1 MGSAR
6 VGQIDIMVA
15 GMIPVANVEAKVRN
29 AAVLVDEVWRAISIW
44 IKAGELRTERL
55 FVCVH
60 EEDHHDLRFA
70 LFRPCTFG
78 IERFVVHIG
87 CREWDAAPA

>member
-1 MGSAR
+1 MG
-6 VGQIDIMVA
+6 GQY
-15 GMIPVANVEAKVRN
+15 E
-29 AAVLVDEVWRAISIW
+29 W
-44 IKAGELRTERL
+44 INAGELRIERL
-55 FVCVH
+55 SVCVH

-78 IERFVVHIG
+78 IERFVVHSD